1 MTLTHLNP
9 RGEAHM
15 VDVAD
20 KSETRREATASGRI
34 QMKPETLALL
44 AEGGMP
50 KGDVLATARI
60 AGIQAAKRT
69 HELIPLCHALPL
81 SKVSVDFRLDEATSS
96 VEVTA
101 SCRLNGRTGVEME
114 ALTAVSVACLT
125 LYDMCKAVDKDMEIG
140 GIHLD
145 AKSGGKSGDYRRD
158 ASASAPAPIVTGGS
172 SAGEVSVGPRC
183 DIAGPCVRVKC
194 LAELRERLGI
204 SEMSLPLDSLP
215 SADVGGLKAALRQR
229 DERFAGLSE
238 GRVLCAVNQVM
249 ANDATPITD
258 DDEVAFFPPVTG
270 ADDDSCAA
278 GSFRCRSRTAGAAGG
293 AQRYRGG
300 GQLHR
305 AGARFQRAARGQRPD
320 AGALPGNDRGRTR

>member
-1 MTLTHLNP
+1 MSLTHLNQ

-20 KSETRREATASGRI
+20 KPESRREASASGYI

-44 AEGGMP
+44 REGGLP

-60 AGIQAAKRT
+60 AAIQAAKRT
-69 HELIPLCHALPL
+69 HELIPLCHALAL
-81 SKVSVDFRLDEATSS
+81 SKVSVDFRLDEAASR

-140 GIHLD
+140 GVHLD
-145 AKSGGKSGDYRRD
+145 TKRGGKSGDYSRG
-158 ASASAPAPIVTGGS
+158 SIPAPSPIVTGEGV
-172 SAGEVSVGPRC
+172 AGQVSIGTRC
-183 DIAGPCVRVKC
+183 DIASPCVRVKC
-194 LAELRERLGI
+194 LAELRERLGV
-204 SEMSLPLDSLP
+204 SELVVPLDSLA
-215 SADVGGLKAALRQR
+215 STDVGGLKAALVER

-249 ANDATPITD
+249 AVDATPITH
-258 DDEVAFFPPVTG
+258 DDEIAFFPPVTG
-270 ADDDSCAA
+270 
-278 GSFRCRSRTAGAAGG
+278 G
-293 AQRYRGG
+293 
-300 GQLHR
+300 
-305 AGARFQRAARGQRPD
+305 
-320 AGALPGNDRGRTR
+320 